1 MECVCAPEDSRD
13 VTRSPHNN
21 ATDASS
27 VEVSIAATVG
37 KINDMGIFYR
47 ARRH

>member
-1 MECVCAPEDSRD
+1 

-27 VEVSIAATVG
+27 VEVSIAAMVG
-37 KINDMGIFYR
+37 KVNDMGIFYR
-47 ARRH
+47 ARPH

>member
-13 VTRSPHNN
+13 VIRSPHNN

-27 VEVSIAATVG
+27 VEVSIDAMVG